1 MHLILPPLK
10 AGMIVLA
17 DRYIYTAFA
26 RDVVRGVGPDW
37 VRDIYGFAIKPDI
50 AFYFK
55 VPIEV
60 SLKRI
65 LNARVELKFH
75 EAGMDLGLSPDIRE
89 SFRIFQSMVL
99 KEYDN
104 IAKECNMI
112 VVDASLS
119 IKRQQAIV
127 RKVVEDCIRNY
138 QPSNY
143 YMKEDAAYAG

>member
-1 MHLILPPLK
+1 
-10 AGMIVLA
+10 
-17 DRYIYTAFA
+17 
-26 RDVVRGVGPDW
+26 
-37 VRDIYGFAIKPDI
+37 
-50 AFYFK
+50 
-55 VPIEV
+55 
-60 SLKRI
+60 
-65 LNARVELKFH
+65 
-75 EAGMDLGLSPDIRE
+75 MDLGLSPDIRE